1 MTVLCIL
8 YHTVIKQ
15 VKETDVMNILIA
27 DDEVHMVSILERYF
41 EREGYRTVTAYDG
54 QEAIDKFYTEHVNVA
69 VLDWMMPVVDGIEV
83 CRLIKD
89 VSSAKVVML
98 TAKSESDDELKALCC
113 GADEYVRKPFDPRV
127 LMARIRRLVKEPM
140 FLTLKDININLDLR
154 KVYENGREIVLTRRE
169 YELLKCLVEHK
180 GEVLSRN
187 RLLSLVWGI
196 DYDGDDRT
204 VDTHI
209 NRLRNKLE
217 HPEQIKT
224 HRGLG
229 YCIES

>member
-1 MTVLCIL
+1 
-8 YHTVIKQ
+8 
-15 VKETDVMNILIA
+15 MNILIA
-27 DDEVHMVSILERYF
+27 DDEVHMVSILKRYF
-41 EREGYRTVTAYDG
+41 EREGYRTVAAYDG
-54 QEAIDKFYTEHVNVA
+54 QEAIDKFYTEYVDVA
-69 VLDWMMPVVDGIEV
+69 VLDWMMPVVDGMEV

-127 LMARIRRLVKEPM
+127 LMARIRRLVKEPT
-140 FLTLKDININLDLR
+140 FLTLKDININLDSR
-154 KVYENGREIVLTRRE
+154 KVYENRREIVLTRRE

-209 NRLRNKLE
+209 NRLRDKLE